1 MLPYLSLLLWNSLSQ
16 PTCRRLLMLLLS
28 TRCWERVRLGGQLP
42 TMLSVGAATG
52 CWCCHWGRAVP
63 AAPTPAAPTLHGV
76 VTRSGMAL
84 APSLVTINL
93 SLRCLKSVAAIGWGP
108 IYRIGLI
115 RIYCFAVFLIE
126 ALSYNGLHTMQ
137 KVLAPTSPTTRTSDD
152 TLQDLIFLDDSEGSC
167 LPCLVLVLP
176 LGVGAATGGARS
188 RRHPH
193 RRHPHCMV
201 W

>member
-1 MLPYLSLLLWNSLSQ
+1 
-16 PTCRRLLMLLLS
+16 
-28 TRCWERVRLGGQLP
+28 
-42 TMLSVGAATG
+42 MLSVGAATG

-137 KVLAPTSPTTRTSDD
+137 KVLALAPILYPAAFRCLLGPWQIMVRSVAT
-152 TLQDLIFLDDSEGSC
+152 DSNMPH
-167 LPCLVLVLP
+167 PCSEFV
-176 LGVGAATGGARS
+176 ASIA
-188 RRHPH
+188 
-193 RRHPHCMV
+193 
-201 W
+201 